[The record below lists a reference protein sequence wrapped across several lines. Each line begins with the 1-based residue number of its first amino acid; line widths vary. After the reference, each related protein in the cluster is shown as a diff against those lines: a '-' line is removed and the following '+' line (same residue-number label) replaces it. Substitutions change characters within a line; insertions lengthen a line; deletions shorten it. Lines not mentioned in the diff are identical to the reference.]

1 MEGFNLT
8 LKINETS
15 EEEKHI
21 KDIYK
26 LTLKQ
31 RKIEFKNELKNEN
44 LKLENLQY
52 LLSLNNTNEDLLYRY
67 MLTVKNENVINEM
80 EKYSVI

>member
-44 LKLENLQY
+44 LNLENFQY

-67 MLTVKNENVINEM
+67 MLTVKNETVFSFN
-80 EKYSVI
+80 

>member
-26 LTLKQ
+26 LTLKK

>member
-31 RKIEFKNELKNEN
+31 RKIEFENELKNEN
-44 LKLENLQY
+44 LNLENLQY
-52 LLSLNNTNEDLLYRY
+52 LFNIQPFNPLL
-67 MLTVKNENVINEM
+67 LKL
-80 EKYSVI
+80 